1 MAVSYKQTVL
11 DLRKVYRT
19 GRTKSYSWR
28 IQQLDNLH
36 AMLEENEDK
45 ICKAL
50 KQDLNKPAFESA
62 LTEVVLIKK
71 DILECKRSLK
81 SWMKPERKSR
91 DLATSMSILETRRD
105 SLGVCLVISAF
116 NYPLAL
122 QGGFVENSYFLVKQG
137 YLSPFWAKF
146 CRF

>member
-1 MAVSYKQTVL
+1 
-11 DLRKVYRT
+11 
-19 GRTKSYSWR
+19 
-28 IQQLDNLH
+28 
-36 AMLEENEDK
+36 MLEENEDK